1 MLIFLLD
8 HDLDNRYNIR
18 AFFNVRN
25 VTKTEYSILC
35 KSNKNELGEIRM
47 NPEIRELNRI
57 ICKKCNEKAYENCR
71 DCKVFQLINK
81 IAAG

>member
-1 MLIFLLD
+1 
-8 HDLDNRYNIR
+8 
-18 AFFNVRN
+18 
-25 VTKTEYSILC
+25 
-35 KSNKNELGEIRM
+35 M

-57 ICKKCNEKAYENCR
+57 ICKKCNEKDYEKCR